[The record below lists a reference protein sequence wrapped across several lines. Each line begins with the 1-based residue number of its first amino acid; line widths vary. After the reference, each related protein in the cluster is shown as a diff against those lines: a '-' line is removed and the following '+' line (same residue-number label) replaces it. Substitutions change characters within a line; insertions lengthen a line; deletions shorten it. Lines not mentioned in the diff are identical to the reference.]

1 MIRTANFVAAT
12 GKCLAVFLFG
22 LGLSLILP
30 PTWSPTWAPSVA
42 AAAQEGAG
50 QVIAAKQEAWA
61 RRVLTE
67 AVLRSKSPVFTG
79 DVVNTNPIGRLQIL
93 FRDNSALMMAPD
105 SQVTINEYV
114 YGEGEPAMTIG
125 LAKGLTRF
133 ISGDIVRRKPGAMT
147 VETPSAVAGIQGTI
161 VVVEVRPGQMERF
174 ALTQISEGK
183 ELHVTLKNGQKLLL
197 DRAGWELVLFPDG
210 SHNFREIPAGDLNR
224 LNGQLASSAEKTNSG
239 EDRETVISPEYVL
252 ATGGTRESANSFMP
266 LPLGPG
272 GPWQDL
278 NGPRDFAGSYNGA
291 VSGLDGGIAWNGTFS
306 VGISDIAGA
315 FELSSVNVN
324 HTSGG
329 NAPFSIAGA
338 GNLGSVSSSGGFSTV
353 FNSGDPNWTST
364 GAWTAGDNVTISG
377 QSNGRDLTLD
387 LNGTLGLNPFT
398 GSGAGQKP

>member
-1 MIRTANFVAAT
+1 MIQTANFVAAT
-12 GKCLAVFLFG
+12 RKCLAVFLFG
-22 LGLSLILP
+22 LGLSLIFP
-30 PTWSPTWAPSVA
+30 PTWVPTWAPAVA

-50 QVIAAKQEAWA
+50 QVIAARQEAWA

-114 YGEGEPAMTIG
+114 YGEGEPAMNIG

-161 VVVEVRPGQMERF
+161 VVAEVNPGQSERF
-174 ALTQISEGK
+174 ALMQISEGK
-183 ELHVTLKNGQKLLL
+183 ELTVTLKNGQKLLL
-197 DRAGWELVLFPDG
+197 NRAGWEVVIFPDG
-210 SHNFREIPAGDLNR
+210 SSAYREIPAGELSRINAE
-224 LNGQLASSAEKTNSG
+224 LAVPVEKVASDG
-239 EDRETVISPEYVL
+239 ETAPVISPEYVL

-278 NGPRDFAGSYNGA
+278 NGPRDFAGTYNGA
-291 VSGLDGGIAWNGTFS
+291 VSGLDNGTAWNGTFS

-353 FNSGDPNWTST
+353 FNSADPNWTST
-364 GAWTAGDNVTISG
+364 GAWTVGDNVTISG

-387 LNGTLGLNPFT
+387 LNGTLGFNPFT
-398 GSGAGQKP
+398 GSGTGQKP